1 MGEREG
7 SPSQGRP
14 QDRLRASGA
23 IFLYH
28 ASRDTGDGIR
38 DTGDGR
44 RETEDGRRE
53 TEGGRRETGDG
64 RRETGDG
71 KRETGYGRRETE
83 YGRRVR
89 GDGRRETDDG
99 RRETGDG
106 RRETG
111 EKEKTTASKSSRIL
125 CFNAQAGARR
135 TGKYFISRA
144 NGNIKKI
151 FFLKNTVISNEQQL
165 VFTAIEWCPP
175 IRTRPCPRSAGGF
188 QGPMG
193 GFDQSPPLIVC
204 RHRKKPS
211 HARVWTSTV
220 VQ

>member
-1 MGEREG
+1 LRTCVIAYACQLFRTLCSILWTCLSCERKAIRSAMLKQDRGRSRPHHKIRGTGCGRGMGEREG

-53 TEGGRRETGDG
+53 TEGGRRETGGG
-64 RRETGDG
+64 RRDTGDG
-71 KRETGYGRRETE
+71 RRETGYGRRETE

-151 FFLKNTVISNEQQL
+151 FF
-165 VFTAIEWCPP
+165 
-175 IRTRPCPRSAGGF
+175 
-188 QGPMG
+188 
-193 GFDQSPPLIVC
+193 
-204 RHRKKPS
+204 
-211 HARVWTSTV
+211 
-220 VQ
+220 